1 MVIESGTSTRYN
13 KTSTYNLTRVTFSN
27 YIHWGCFGSPF
38 FLHVAVVRISG
49 FISNFAARNTGKRF
63 MTTSFCTQTFQEQS
77 CNRYVAPQLEWLEL
91 YAEGILST
99 SLGGMDN
106 DGFLP
111 GGDIIIG

>member
-1 MVIESGTSTRYN
+1 
-13 KTSTYNLTRVTFSN
+13 
-27 YIHWGCFGSPF
+27 
-38 FLHVAVVRISG
+38 
-49 FISNFAARNTGKRF
+49 

-77 CNRYVAPQLEWLEL
+77 RNRYVTPQLEWLEL
-91 YAEGILST
+91 YAEGILSA